1 MDKRVTEAVDFALT
15 TGLIKYNTEFKLTHA
30 PFCLSPFPLKDKLND
45 YLVNSTPV
53 FNELMVKVGADK
65 DFIKHYLEPVAATDD
80 FISRLLT
87 IYSETELSHHLQ
99 LSRNDFLIAADGET
113 GELHPK
119 QVEFNTISNSF
130 LFLTQRMYKL
140 HQHMSYF
147 VPCGGTLAENNTLD
161 EAVAAIAEVVQYYDK
176 SNACI
181 LMVVQDREQNLFDQ
195 RGLEYS
201 LWEKFGIPTVRLS
214 LEQVAEQ
221 GVLKEGHLVVED
233 KTAALVY
240 FRAGY
245 TPNDYQSQAAWEG
258 RILIE
263 NSSAVKCPS
272 VGMQLAGA
280 KKIQQILAKPGIL
293 ERYLTADLAN
303 SLKSTFVGMY
313 DLNELIGNQKAREL
327 AKAEPH
333 KYVLKPQRE
342 GGGNNLYDGEMVTE
356 INKMSEEK
364 QKAYV
369 LMERIFTPRESSV
382 LVVDRMAEETQT
394 VSEVG
399 RYGACFHDGQAI
411 RFNKDI
417 GYLVR
422 TKSSNQN
429 EGGVCAGYACLNSL
443 CVG

>member
-1 MDKRVTEAVDFALT
+1 MDKRITEAVDFALT

-161 EAVAAIAEVVQYYDK
+161 EAVAAMAEVVQYYDK
-176 SNACI
+176 SDTCI

-214 LEQVAEQ
+214 LEQIAEQ
-221 GVLKEGHLVVED
+221 GVLKEGHLVV
-233 KTAALVY
+233 
-240 FRAGY
+240 G
-245 TPNDYQSQAAWEG
+245 G
-258 RILIE
+258 
-263 NSSAVKCPS
+263 
-272 VGMQLAGA
+272 
-280 KKIQQILAKPGIL
+280 KI
-293 ERYLTADLAN
+293 
-303 SLKSTFVGMY
+303 
-313 DLNELIGNQKAREL
+313 
-327 AKAEPH
+327 
-333 KYVLKPQRE
+333 
-342 GGGNNLYDGEMVTE
+342 
-356 INKMSEEK
+356 
-364 QKAYV
+364 
-369 LMERIFTPRESSV
+369 
-382 LVVDRMAEETQT
+382 
-394 VSEVG
+394 
-399 RYGACFHDGQAI
+399 
-411 RFNKDI
+411 
-417 GYLVR
+417 
-422 TKSSNQN
+422 
-429 EGGVCAGYACLNSL
+429 
-443 CVG
+443 